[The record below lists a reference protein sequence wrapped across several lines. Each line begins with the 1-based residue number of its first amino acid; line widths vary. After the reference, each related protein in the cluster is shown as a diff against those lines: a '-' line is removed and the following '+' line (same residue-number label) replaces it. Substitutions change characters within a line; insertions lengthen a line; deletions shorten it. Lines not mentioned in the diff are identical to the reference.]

1 MIRIV
6 VKNKYT
12 TPLLVIVSLLF
23 VGWGSVG
30 HKIINT
36 KTVISFPA
44 QMNQFV
50 AWSSILAQHASDA
63 DYRKGDDPNE
73 SPKHFIDIDE
83 YPEFNSTH
91 TIPQDYNS
99 LTAKY
104 GSTFVVDNGILPWAI
119 IATFDSLKAQF
130 NRKDFGKAQLT
141 AADLGH
147 YVGDSHMPL
156 HITKNYDGKLS
167 GQSGVHSRY
176 ETTMIGNYQGS
187 IQYTPDSAKY
197 VTNVR
202 DFVFSYIYEN
212 YKCVDSVLSADKAAK
227 LYAGGSTSSNTYYQ
241 KLWELTGNFTIRLFS
256 EASSRLASLIYT
268 AWMDAGSPDPSAT
281 NVTSIKDLPLNFTLY
296 QNYPNPFNPETV
308 ISYKL
313 SASSNVQLKVYDL
326 LGREIATLVNEFKQA
341 GTYNSQFSTLPTGR
355 QVRNFQLPSG
365 VYFYQLKAD
374 NFIQTKKMI
383 LLK

>member
-1 MIRIV
+1 M
-6 VKNKYT
+6 KNKYT
-12 TPLLVIVSLLF
+12 TLLLVIVSLLF
-23 VGWGSVG
+23 VGWGAVG
-30 HKIINT
+30 HKIINI

-44 QMNQFV
+44 QMNQFFS
-50 AWSSILAQHASDA
+50 WSSILAQHASDA
-63 DYRKGDDPNE
+63 DNRKDNDPNE

-83 YPEFNSTH
+83 YSEFNSTH
-91 TIPQDYNS
+91 TIPQDYYS

-104 GSTFVVDNGILPWAI
+104 GNTFVMDNGILPWAI

-130 NRKDFGKAQLT
+130 SRKDFNRAQLT

-156 HITKNYDGKLS
+156 HITKNYNGQLS

-176 ETTMIGNYQGS
+176 ESTLIGNYQNL

-197 VTNVR
+197 VTTVR

-212 YKCVDSVLSADKAAK
+212 YKCVDSVLSADKSAK
-227 LYAGGSTSSNTYYQ
+227 SFAGGSTSNSIYYQ
-241 KLWELTGNFTIRLFS
+241 KLWDLTGNFTIRLFS

-268 AWMDAGSPDPSAT
+268 AWVDAGSPDPSAT
-281 NVTSIKDLPLNFTLY
+281 KVANTKDLPLNFVLY
-296 QNYPNPFNPETV
+296 QNYPNPFNPSTV
-308 ISYKL
+308 ISYQL
-313 SASSNVQLKVYDL
+313 SAFSHVQLKVYDM
-326 LGREIATLVNEFKQA
+326 LGREVALLVDKEQEPGN
-341 GTYNSQFSTLPTGR
+341 YNSQFSIR
-355 QVRNFQLPSG
+355 HFQLPSG
-365 VYFYQLKAD
+365 VYFYQLKAG

>member
-12 TPLLVIVSLLF
+12 TFLLVIVSLLF
-23 VGWGSVG
+23 VGWGEVG

-36 KTVISFPA
+36 KTVVSFPA

-50 AWSSILAQHASDA
+50 SWSSILVQHASDA
-63 DYRKGDDPNE
+63 DYRRSGDPNE
-73 SPKHFIDIDE
+73 FPKHFIDIDE
-83 YPEFNSTH
+83 YPEFNSTR

-104 GSTFVVDNGILPWAI
+104 GSSFVLDNGILPWAI

-130 NRKDFGKAQLT
+130 SRRDFSKAQLT

-156 HITKNYDGKLS
+156 HITKNYNGQLT

-176 ETTMIGNYQGS
+176 ETTMIGNYQDL
-187 IQYTPDSAKY
+187 IQYTPDTAKY
-197 VTNVR
+197 LTNVR
-202 DFVFSYIYEN
+202 DFVFSCIYEN
-212 YKCVDSVLSADKAAK
+212 YKYVDSVLSADKSAK
-227 LYAGGSTSSNTYYQ
+227 SFAGGSTSSNAYYQ
-241 KLWELTGNFTIRLFS
+241 NLWELTGTFTIRLFS
-256 EASSRLASLIYT
+256 EASGRLASLIYT

-281 NVTSIKDLPLNFTLY
+281 NVTSIKDVPLNYALY

-308 ISYKL
+308 IGYRL
-313 SASSNVQLKVYDL
+313 SVMSRVRLSVFDL
-326 LGREIATLVNEFKQA
+326 LGREVTLLVDKEQEPGN
-341 GTYNSQFSTLPTGR
+341 YNSQFSIL
-355 QVRNFQLPSG
+355 NFQLPSG
-365 VYFYQLKAD
+365 IYFYQLKAG